1 MTLKRVF
8 LLIDK
13 YILLCYNDV
22 NIIKGGIYMDLIY
35 QSFSES
41 DKRLNY
47 YVICNYPD
55 IWFANRRYNKKK
67 RNAIIRK
74 IQKR

>member
-1 MTLKRVF
+1 
-8 LLIDK
+8 
-13 YILLCYNDV
+13 
-22 NIIKGGIYMDLIY
+22 MDLIY